1 MANNTQK
8 FMVVQNNT
16 TDEELLGKFLYYSLA
31 DILVEKPE
39 FERICMAM
47 NFPYSGRRISAVDAF
62 KNATGRVTRRTE
74 TGSNGRQEIFR
85 IYCRDNMRDGSVYS
99 RELVRETVGIRTNQY
114 EKLANVCYD
123 RDSDQ
128 MYYDIVSNDY
138 ILDIEQMCESMK
150 QKFQIFKNC
159 LGRSQIDT
167 ILLHYLETLDALP
180 ISVYGKLYFVPRDQM
195 HRVDLFEDLL
205 EELNRVNRNEKALVV
220 NSFYVADDAKQR
232 DKMATE
238 FYALVRREAQEYQER
253 AAYLLD
259 SGCQSPSIMER
270 WILRIQDL
278 EQKKQRYEALFR
290 KELHDVDEEFDSLH
304 LYSQELSIRAQGIK
318 MQKAA

>member
-1 MANNTQK
+1 
-8 FMVVQNNT
+8 
-16 TDEELLGKFLYYSLA
+16 
-31 DILVEKPE
+31 
-39 FERICMAM
+39 
-47 NFPYSGRRISAVDAF
+47 
-62 KNATGRVTRRTE
+62 
-74 TGSNGRQEIFR
+74 
-85 IYCRDNMRDGSVYS
+85 MRDGSVYY

-128 MYYDIVSNDY
+128 MH
-138 ILDIEQMCESMK
+138 K
-150 QKFQIFKNC
+150 
-159 LGRSQIDT
+159 
-167 ILLHYLETLDALP
+167 
-180 ISVYGKLYFVPRDQM
+180 
-195 HRVDLFEDLL
+195 VDLFEDLL

-270 WILRIQDL
+270 
-278 EQKKQRYEALFR
+278 
-290 KELHDVDEEFDSLH
+290 
-304 LYSQELSIRAQGIK
+304 
-318 MQKAA
+318 